1 MQAGGFDEYGVSLQ
15 RATARSGL
23 SICRTRVGF
32 LGRRD
37 CIGRGDLGSDTC
49 ETPGVVLIQRGLL
62 EALFGLVMSSQRAL
76 KGL

>member
-1 MQAGGFDEYGVSLQ
+1 M
-15 RATARSGL
+15 
-23 SICRTRVGF
+23 GF

-49 ETPGVVLIQRGLL
+49 ETPGVVLTQRGLL